1 MEHTWVNYGQ
11 HIDILPRDI
20 DVHTVVE
27 LIIRQFLIKTVIF
40 WDNYMLLINWEWGH
54 YWIAM
59 SHQGRGLRFPCN
71 DWTDK
76 IDK

>member
-1 MEHTWVNYGQ
+1 MKHTWVNYGQ

-40 WDNYMLLINWEWGH
+40 WGNYMLLIN
-54 YWIAM
+54 
-59 SHQGRGLRFPCN
+59 
-71 DWTDK
+71 
-76 IDK
+76 

>member
-1 MEHTWVNYGQ
+1 MKHTWVTYGQ

-40 WDNYMLLINWEWGH
+40 WGNYMLLIN
-54 YWIAM
+54 
-59 SHQGRGLRFPCN
+59 
-71 DWTDK
+71 
-76 IDK
+76 